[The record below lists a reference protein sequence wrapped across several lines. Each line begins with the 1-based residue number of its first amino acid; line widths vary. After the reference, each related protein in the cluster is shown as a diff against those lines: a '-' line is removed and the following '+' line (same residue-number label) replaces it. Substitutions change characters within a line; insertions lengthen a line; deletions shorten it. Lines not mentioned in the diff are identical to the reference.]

1 MIVCSWTAME
11 HVHRGN
17 GCLVVLPGTHT
28 GTLLQHDYPD
38 WEVRHRHGEE
48 KDRISFLSPSLP
60 LSLSLSP
67 SLSPSLSLSLS
78 VSLPLSLQGGVNK
91 MYHGV
96 KDYDPSHPRVH
107 LEMSAGDTVFF
118 HPILIHGSGMNRTQ
132 GFRKASK
139 SIAVQHS
146 YSYYCIYI

>member
-1 MIVCSWTAME
+1 ME
-11 HVHRGN
+11 RVHRAN

-28 GTLLQHDYPD
+28 GTLLQHDYPE
-38 WEVRHRHGEE
+38 WEVSRRHGEE
-48 KDRISFLSPSLP
+48 KDCISPFLS

-67 SLSPSLSLSLS
+67 SPSSLSF
-78 VSLPLSLQGGVNK
+78 SLQGGVNK

-139 SIAVQHS
+139 SITLHYCCS
-146 YSYYCIYI
+146 YCVL

>member
-1 MIVCSWTAME
+1 ME

-28 GTLLQHDYPD
+28 GTLLQHDYPE
-38 WEVRHRHGEE
+38 WEVRRHYRG
-48 KDRISFLSPSLP
+48 KKRSL
-60 LSLSLSP
+60 LI
-67 SLSPSLSLSLS
+67 SLSLSLS
-78 VSLPLSLQGGVNK
+78 LCLCLKGGVNK

-118 HPILIHGSGMNRTQ
+118 HPILIHGSGTNRTQ
-132 GFRKASK
+132 GFRKAS
-139 SIAVQHS
+139 
-146 YSYYCIYI
+146 